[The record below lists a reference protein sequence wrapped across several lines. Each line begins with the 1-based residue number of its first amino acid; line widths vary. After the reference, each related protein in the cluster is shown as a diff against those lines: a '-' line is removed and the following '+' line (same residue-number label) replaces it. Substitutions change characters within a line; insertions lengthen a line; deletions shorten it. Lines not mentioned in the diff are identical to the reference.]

1 MSQGVGL
8 ASCLP
13 KTRLASDLKK
23 RAKLVEKYAAK
34 REALLEEFRTTE
46 SPLDKLEIHRKIQ
59 QLPRNSAPNRRRNR
73 CWLTGRPRGVYRDF
87 GLSRNV
93 LREWAHEGLL
103 PGVVK
108 SSW

>member
-1 MSQGVGL
+1 MAKKSMIE
-8 ASCLP
+8 
-13 KTRLASDLKK
+13 REKK
-23 RAKLVEKYAAK
+23 RAKMVAKYAEK
-34 REALLEEFRTTE
+34 REALLEEFRTAE
-46 SPLDKLEIHRKIQ
+46 S
-59 QLPRNSAPNRRRNR
+59 QLPRNSAPTRKHNR

>member
-1 MSQGVGL
+1 MAKKAMVE
-8 ASCLP
+8 
-13 KTRLASDLKK
+13 REKK
-23 RAKLVEKYAAK
+23 RAHLIEKYADK
-34 REALLEEFRTTE
+34 RAELKESLRTAT
-46 SPLDKLEIHRKIQ
+46 SAAQKLEISRQIQ
-59 QLPRNSAPNRRRNR
+59 RLPRDSSSTRQRNR
-73 CWLTGRPRGVYRDF
+73 CMVTGRPRGYYRDF

>member
-1 MSQGVGL
+1 MAKKSMIE
-8 ASCLP
+8 
-13 KTRLASDLKK
+13 REKK
-23 RAKLVEKYAAK
+23 RVKTAEKYAEK
-34 REALLEEFRTTE
+34 REALLDEFRSTE
-46 SPLDKLEIHRKIQ
+46 SPLDRLEVHRKIQ
-59 QLPRNSAPNRRRNR
+59 QLPRNSAPTRQHNR
-73 CWLTGRPRGVYRDF
+73 CWVTGRSRGYYRDF

>member
-1 MSQGVGL
+1 MAKKSMVE
-8 ASCLP
+8 
-13 KTRLASDLKK
+13 REKK

-34 REALLEEFRTTE
+34 RETLLEAFQAAE
-46 SPLDKLEIHRKIQ
+46 SFEDKLEIHRKIQ
-59 QLPRNSAPNRRRNR
+59 QLPRNSARNRRRNR
-73 CWLTGRPRGVYRDF
+73 CWVTGRPRGVYRDF

>member
-1 MSQGVGL
+1 MAKKSMIE
-8 ASCLP
+8 
-13 KTRLASDLKK
+13 REKK
-23 RAKLVEKYAAK
+23 RAKLVEKYAQK
-34 REALLEEFRTTE
+34 RETLMVEFQQAESLE
-46 SPLDKLEIHRKIQ
+46 DKLEAHRKIQ

-73 CWLTGRPRGVYRDF
+73 CWVTGRPRGVYRDF

>member
-1 MSQGVGL
+1 MAKKSMIE
-8 ASCLP
+8 
-13 KTRLASDLKK
+13 REKK
-23 RAKLVEKYAAK
+23 RQALVDKYADK
-34 REALLEEFRTTE
+34 RAELKEQFRTAKNQRE
-46 SPLDKLEIHRKIQ
+46 KLAIHREIQ
-59 QLPRNSAPNRRRNR
+59 KLPRNSAPNRVRNR
-73 CWLTGRPRGVYRDF
+73 CWVTGRSRGYYRDF

>member
-1 MSQGVGL
+1 MAKKSMIE
-8 ASCLP
+8 
-13 KTRLASDLKK
+13 REKK

-34 REALLEEFRTTE
+34 RETLLEEFRTAE
-46 SPLDKLEIHRKIQ
+46 SPLQKLEIHRKIQ
-59 QLPRNSAPNRRRNR
+59 QLPRNSAPTRKQNR

-93 LREWAHEGLL
+93 LRDWAHEGLL